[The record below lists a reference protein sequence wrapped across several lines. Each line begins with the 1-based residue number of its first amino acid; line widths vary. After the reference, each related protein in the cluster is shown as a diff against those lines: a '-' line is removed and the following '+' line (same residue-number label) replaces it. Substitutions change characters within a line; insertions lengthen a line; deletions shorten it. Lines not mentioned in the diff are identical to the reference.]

1 MLTPLFFLKRTRSKG
16 EIATINSDQHPGSDY
31 ALYVKGISKTYP
43 NGIVANRD
51 VSVSVMRGEVHAVLG
66 ENGAGKTT
74 LVKIISGC
82 LKPDSGEIYIE
93 GRRVEIDSPLTAVS
107 LGIGMVHQH
116 FTLIPPFT
124 VAENIALSLPM
135 KGRLDLDKVKEKI
148 RSVSEALNLKI
159 DPDARIEQLP
169 VGLRQRVEILRLLC
183 QDVKILILDE
193 PTSVLT
199 PIEVEDL
206 FKMIREL
213 KSKGKSIIII
223 THKVR
228 EALAISDRVTIMRG
242 GRVVKT
248 LMTKETNEAE
258 LASLVVEGFCPSL
271 KVEHGVR
278 GEPLLLVKDLRVKGD
293 RGEIAVKGISFSL
306 HSGEIVGVAGV
317 AGNGQKELVEAITG
331 LRKVESGTILI
342 KNSDLTNRPPRII
355 IRNGV
360 AYIPEDRMRRGVI
373 LTMSVSENLVLKNFE
388 DPPYSKGMIMDKAA
402 MERSASELITRFGI
416 KASDPWITVNSLSG
430 GNIQKLVVAREL
442 SNGAR
447 ILVAE
452 QPTAGLDVKA
462 SEGVH
467 QKMMELKS
475 KGAGILLVSADLD
488 EVVKLSDRIL
498 VIFEGKIV
506 GEFTRDNCDMQ
517 KIARLMLGAPA

>member
-1 MLTPLFFLKRTRSKG
+1 MLTPLFFLKRSRV
-16 EIATINSDQHPGSDY
+16 EATGNQADQPPGSEF
-31 ALYVKGISKTYP
+31 ALHVKGVNKTYP
-43 NGIVANRD
+43 NGVVANRD
-51 VSVSVMRGEVHAVLG
+51 VSISIMKGEVHAILG

-82 LKPDSGEIYIE
+82 LRPDSGEIYVD
-93 GRRVEIDSPLTAVS
+93 GRRVEIDSPLKAIS

-116 FTLIPPFT
+116 FTLIPSFT

-135 KGRLDLDKVKEKI
+135 TGRLSLDQVKERIK
-148 RSVSEALNLKI
+148 SVSESLNLKI
-159 DPDARIEQLP
+159 DPDVRIEQLP

-183 QDVKILILDE
+183 QDVRILILDE

-206 FKMIREL
+206 FRTIREL

-248 LMTKETNEAE
+248 LMTKETNESE

-271 KVEHGVR
+271 KIEHGGR
-278 GEPLLLVKDLRVKGD
+278 GEPLLIVKDLRVRGD
-293 RGEIAVKGISFSL
+293 RGEVAVKGVSFVL
-306 HSGEIVGVAGV
+306 HSGEILGVAGV

-331 LRKVESGTILI
+331 LRRADSGTILVRDF
-342 KNSDLTNRPPRII
+342 DLTNRSPRTII
-355 IRNGV
+355 KKGI

-388 DPPYSKGMIMDKAA
+388 DPPYSRKMIMDKLA
-402 MERSASELITRFGI
+402 MERSASELISKFGI
-416 KASDPWITVNSLSG
+416 KASDPWKSVSSLSG

-442 SNGAR
+442 SNGASV
-447 ILVAE
+447 LVAE

-467 QKMMELKS
+467 QRMMELKS
-475 KGAGILLVSADLD
+475 KGVGILLVSADLD
-488 EVVKLSDRIL
+488 EILKLSDRIL
-498 VIFEGKIV
+498 VIFEGRIV
-506 GEFTRDNCDMQ
+506 GEFSRDNCDIQ
-517 KIARLMLGAPA
+517 KIARLMLGASA

>member
-1 MLTPLFFLKRTRSKG
+1 MQNPLFFLKRSVEGK
-16 EIATINSDQHPGSDY
+16 ATTIQADQHPSSEY
-31 ALYVKGISKTYP
+31 ALYVKGINKTYP

-51 VSVSVMRGEVHAVLG
+51 VSVSVMWGEVHAILG

-82 LKPDSGEIYIE
+82 LKPDSGEIYID
-93 GRRVEIDSPLTAVS
+93 GKKVDIDSPLKAVS

-116 FTLIPPFT
+116 FTLIPSFT
-124 VAENIALSLPM
+124 VAENIALSLPL
-135 KGRLDLDKVKEKI
+135 KGRLSLDHVKEKI
-148 RSVSEALNLKI
+148 KSVSEVLNLKI

-206 FKMIREL
+206 FRMIREL

-248 LMTKETNEAE
+248 LMTKDSNESE

-271 KVEHGVR
+271 KIEHVGR
-278 GEPLLLVKDLRVKGD
+278 GDPILLVKDLKVKGD
-293 RGEIAVKGISFSL
+293 RGEIAVKGISLVL
-306 HSGEIVGVAGV
+306 HSGEILGMAGV

-331 LRKVESGTILI
+331 LRRAESGTILI
-342 KNSDLTNRPPRII
+342 KNCDLTNNPPKSI

-388 DPPYSKGMIMDKAA
+388 DPPYSKGMIMDKGAI
-402 MERSASELITRFGI
+402 ERSASELITRFGI

-442 SNGAR
+442 SNGAS
-447 ILVAE
+447 ILIAE

-475 KGAGILLVSADLD
+475 KGVGILLVSADLD
-488 EVVKLSDRIL
+488 EIVRLSDRIL
-498 VIFEGKIV
+498 VIFEGRIV
-506 GEFTRDNCDMQ
+506 GEFTRDNCDIQ
-517 KIARLMLGAPA
+517 KIARLMLGAPV